1 MIEIEV
7 EMDVDVLAAE
17 GARTSVS
24 LFPVGTF
31 SSSHVKVC
39 LSEASF
45 EESLHLYIGFYN
57 LLPPFYLS
65 GWEIANW
72 MNISCR
78 KLLLGYRTTI
88 TV

>member
-1 MIEIEV
+1 
-7 EMDVDVLAAE
+7 MDVDVLAAE

-57 LLPPFYLS
+57 LLPPFY
-65 GWEIANW
+65 EIANW